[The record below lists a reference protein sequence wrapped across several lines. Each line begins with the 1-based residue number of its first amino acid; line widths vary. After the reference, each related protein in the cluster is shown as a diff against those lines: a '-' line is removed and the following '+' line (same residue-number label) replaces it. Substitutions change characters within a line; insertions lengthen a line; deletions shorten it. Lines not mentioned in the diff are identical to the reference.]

1 MKLKNEDT
9 IKAQIDT
16 INDML
21 NVVCDELNECK
32 EINDY
37 EIELNEGVITTC
49 LSEKPERK
57 YRIIVT
63 VKHDLE
69 KEVS

>member
-21 NVVCDELNECK
+21 NVVCDELNEL
-32 EINDY
+32 ETIDDY
-37 EIELNEGVITTC
+37 EIELNDIEYTTC
-49 LSEKPERK
+49 GDKKPQRNYK
-57 YRIIVT
+57 ILVT
-63 VKHDLE
+63 CKRSLGDD
-69 KEVS
+69 K

>member
-37 EIELNEGVITTC
+37 EIELNEAVITTC
-49 LSEKPERK
+49 LSENPERK

-63 VKHDLE
+63 VKHDLK
-69 KEVS
+69 KEVE

>member
-37 EIELNEGVITTC
+37 EIELNEEIITTC